1 MTKVWKGSII
11 KFQSDQ
17 NNQKSTTSYSVS
29 VEKPDKEEQI
39 LAKKMWLE
47 IVFYY
52 SFLEFFETVML
63 TQFRPVFFFF
73 LSKTL

>member
-17 NNQKSTTSYSVS
+17 NNQKSTTLYSVS

-39 LAKKMWLE
+39 LAKK
-47 IVFYY
+47 FD
-52 SFLEFFETVML
+52 
-63 TQFRPVFFFF
+63 
-73 LSKTL
+73 